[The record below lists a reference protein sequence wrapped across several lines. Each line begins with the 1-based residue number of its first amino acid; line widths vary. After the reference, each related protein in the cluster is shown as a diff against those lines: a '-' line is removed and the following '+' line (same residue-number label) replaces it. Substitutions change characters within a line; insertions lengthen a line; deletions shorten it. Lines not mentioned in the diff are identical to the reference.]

1 MAQVTVRINGYTYVL
16 GCEDGQEGHLLAM
29 AEQVEARIDSIKAMG
44 GQNGEAK
51 LLVLAALL
59 MADELHDLKDATK
72 ANGAA
77 GRPVAKPARAD
88 HVQAS
93 LLAKLAAQAEGIAAE
108 LEHP

>member
-77 GRPVAKPARAD
+77 GRPVGPRAGVFAGEARGASGRHCSGARA
-88 HVQAS
+88 S
-93 LLAKLAAQAEGIAAE
+93 LD
-108 LEHP
+108 